1 MELYSVR
8 NVINLGTGVAP
19 DYAVA
24 DAYYA
29 NTAGTNYRT
38 LTVDGSGKIE
48 ELGNVDGNVK
58 YIGAYQL
65 VR

>member
-1 MELYSVR
+1 MR

-29 NTAGTNYRT
+29 NT
-38 LTVDGSGKIE
+38 
-48 ELGNVDGNVK
+48 
-58 YIGAYQL
+58 
-65 VR
+65 VRHAITGR

>member
-58 YIGAYQL
+58 YICAYQL

>member
-1 MELYSVR
+1 MR

-29 NTAGTNYRT
+29 NTAGGNYRT
-38 LTVDGSGKIE
+38 LTVDGSGNIE
-48 ELGNVDGNVK
+48 EFQNVEGSTK
-58 YIGAYQL
+58 YICAYQL